1 MLANKI
7 TEKNIEAFVI
17 LFYTNIIKDK
27 EVGPFFTDILG
38 EDINNNTWQDHIELL
53 CDFWCSMTL
62 EHNSY
67 RGSPFAPHATMT
79 GLKKETFVRW
89 LEILDETLDN
99 IYEKETS
106 EIFRQTGAIMSK
118 NFMRNLGL

>member
-1 MLANKI
+1 MLANTI
-7 TEKNIEAFVI
+7 TEKNIEKFVI
-17 LFYTNIIKDK
+17 LFYTNIIKDE

-38 EDINNNTWQDHIELL
+38 KDINNQLWQDHIELL

-67 RGSPFAPHATMT
+67 RGSPFAPHATMK
-79 GLKKETFVRW
+79 LKRETFERW
-89 LEILDETLDN
+89 LVILDETLCEVYD
-99 IYEKETS
+99 KETGR
-106 EIFRQTGAIMSK
+106 IFKETGAIMSK